1 MKVLV
6 NGAWRDTAAADVA
19 SALKELGYG
28 ESVVAT
34 ALNGEFVPLTSRSEV
49 ALAEGDRL
57 EILAPMQGG

>member
-19 SALKELGYG
+19 AALKELGYG

-34 ALNGEFVPLTSRSEV
+34 ALNGEFVPMSSRSKI

-57 EILAPMQGG
+57 EVLAPMQGG